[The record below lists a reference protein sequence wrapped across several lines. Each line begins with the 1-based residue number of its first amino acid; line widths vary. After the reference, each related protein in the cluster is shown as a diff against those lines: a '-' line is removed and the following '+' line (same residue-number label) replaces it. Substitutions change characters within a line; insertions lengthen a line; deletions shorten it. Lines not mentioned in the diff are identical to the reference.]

1 MNRDLA
7 DCMDLT
13 NRAVLITGGRR
24 IGRAVAEELARR
36 GAHLCLSHRR
46 TPGDLER
53 TAETARAMG
62 RTVILARADL
72 ADETECSRL
81 VEETVRGL
89 GRLDIL
95 IHMASLYESKPFDEM
110 NGHDWDRGLAVD
122 ARAAFLCARAAV
134 PHMRAVGGGRIVLLS
149 DWLPASGRPRYRGY
163 LSYYVAKAAVIG
175 LTEAL
180 ALELAADNILVNA
193 VAPGPIRPPDTVDA
207 DEIEKV
213 GKVTPLGHW
222 GGDQEVVK
230 AVVALIDADFVTGE
244 TIRVDGG
251 RHLQ

>member
-1 MNRDLA
+1 
-7 DCMDLT
+7 MDLT
-13 NRAVLITGGRR
+13 DRAVLITGGRR
-24 IGRAVAEELARR
+24 IGSAVAEELARR
-36 GAHLCLSHRR
+36 GAHLCLSYSH
-46 TPGDLER
+46 TAGDLER
-53 TAETARAMG
+53 TAETVRAMG
-62 RTVILARADL
+62 RIAILVRADL
-72 ADETECSRL
+72 TDETACGRL
-81 VEETVRGL
+81 VDGTVTAL

-95 IHMASLYESKPFDEM
+95 IHMASRYESKSFDEM
-110 NGHDWDRGLAVD
+110 SGHDWDRGLAVD

-134 PHMRAVGGGRIVLLS
+134 PHMRAAGGGRILLFS

-193 VAPGPIRPPDTVDA
+193 VAPGPIRPPDTLAA
-207 DEIEKV
+207 DDVEKV
-213 GKVTPLGHW
+213 ESVTPVGRW

-230 AVVALIDADFVTGE
+230 AVVALIDSDFITGE

-251 RHLQ
+251 RHIR